1 MEDLGGPEPGGA
13 PEGAPEAAAPE
24 AAPSPEPGGAP
35 ELAPE
40 SIKRDN
46 LKILVEQGSLTED
59 DSYIDLSKGKNSL
72 GDIEVQLGKLLKD

>member
-1 MEDLGGPEPGGA
+1 MEDLGGPELGGA
-13 PEGAPEAAAPE
+13 PEGGAPEAAPEAAA
-24 AAPSPEPGGAP
+24 APEPGGAP

-72 GDIEVQLGKLLKD
+72 GDIETQLSKLLKD

>member
-1 MEDLGGPEPGGA
+1 MEDLGA
-13 PEGAPEAAAPE
+13 PEGAAPEGAAPE
-24 AAPSPEPGGAP
+24 AAAAPEPGGAP